1 MKTINQNELYKLIKE
16 SIDDEMKLWDERDNS
31 EFGKIIRKLD
41 TIMKDMFV
49 DTDEYGFKVSP
60 ISHYVTAYAL
70 DGNEQYTAKRIY
82 ATLENYDMLQEPN
95 VKRLVNKM
103 LKIAQGQS
111 APSLNKIVGESIKR
125 VLKENSDNTDL
136 IVKLNNTLSMFTH
149 ASINTNYGSEND
161 WEEIIDSIVDLFNCA
176 KAKEMFDK
184 QNIGTQYRQA
194 LAQGKGDEYYESLNL
209 DYYYLELDDYLDNID
224 KWDKYMPTPSEVD
237 EMAYY
242 FLDWLE
248 AIFNEEIRDYG
259 KIKMSELDNY
269 RSKFNK
275 NIY

>member
-1 MKTINQNELYKLIKE
+1 MKTINQNKMRQYQ
-16 SIDDEMKLWDERDNS
+16 
-31 EFGKIIRKLD
+31 
-41 TIMKDMFV
+41 
-49 DTDEYGFKVSP
+49 
-60 ISHYVTAYAL
+60 ISS
-70 DGNEQYTAKRIY
+70 D
-82 ATLENYDMLQEPN
+82 
-95 VKRLVNKM
+95 
-103 LKIAQGQS
+103 
-111 APSLNKIVGESIKR
+111 LNKIVGESIRR

-136 IVKLNNTLSMFTH
+136 VAKLNNALSMFTY

-161 WEEIIDSIVDLFNCA
+161 WEEIIDSIVDLFNYA

-209 DYYYLELDDYLDNID
+209 DYYYTELDDYLNDID